1 MASMASHPLSAQ
13 AERLARAERLMA
25 DKAYQP
31 AHALCLEALSADPGA
46 ARAWFLLGVLAA
58 DHDNPLKAAELFGRA
73 AALDAADPKAPAQ
86 LARCLIALNRREEA
100 LDAAQEAEARGAADA
115 HTLDTLG
122 VVYSR
127 AGLHDRAIGFFERAF
142 AREPRN
148 AGFAYNLAA
157 SRQFSGDFDGAEAA
171 YAAALDLDP
180 SLHRAWSSRVQ
191 LRRQTAESNFVEALS
206 RQFEAAGGDAERR
219 LHLGHALAK
228 TYEDL
233 GDPQTALSWLLKA
246 KSAKRRDVGYDPAAD
261 AELFEAAAATFRAG
275 DESQGDPSE
284 RPIFVVGLPRTGTTL
299 VDRILSS
306 HPQVRSAGELTNFA
320 LILKR
325 MTKTPGAYVLDA
337 PVLEGAL
344 GLDLRRAGASYLES
358 VRPVVGGEGRFV
370 DKMPLNVI
378 YAGLIHRALPN
389 ARIVCLRRHPMDAC
403 LANFRQ
409 LFATGFSY
417 YDYAYDLADTA
428 RYYAGFDRLV
438 AHWRAALPADRFTEV
453 AYEDLVADQ
462 EGETRRLL
470 DFCGLDFDPRCLA
483 FHENGAPVATASS
496 VQVRRPIYASSVGR
510 WRRYGEGLAPLRQAL
525 EAAGIAVE

>member
-1 MASMASHPLSAQ
+1 MTPSPAAAL
-13 AERLARAERLMA
+13 AERLDRAERLMA
-25 DKAYQP
+25 EKAYQP
-31 AHALCLEALSADPGA
+31 AHAICLEVLEQAPSSAK
-46 ARAWFLLGVLAA
+46 AWFLLGVLAA

-73 AALDAADPKAPAQ
+73 MMLDVAEPKAPAQ
-86 LARCLIALNRREEA
+86 LARCLIALNRRDEA
-100 LDAAQEAEARGAADA
+100 LEAAAEAEARGAADA

-127 AGLHDRAIGFFERAF
+127 AGRHDRAIGFFERAF

-157 SRQFSGDFDGAEAA
+157 SRQFSGDFAGAEAA
-171 YAAALDLDP
+171 YETALDLDP

-191 LRRQTAESNFVEALS
+191 LRRQTGEANFIGELT
-206 RQFEAAGGDAERR
+206 RQFEAAAGDAERR

-233 GDPQTALSWLLKA
+233 GEPETALAWLLKA
-246 KSAKRRDVGYDPAAD
+246 KSAKRRELGYDPRAD

-275 DESQGDPSE
+275 DTPGGDPSE
-284 RPIFVVGLPRTGTTL
+284 RPVFVVGLPRTGTTL

-306 HPQVRSAGELTNFA
+306 HPQVRSAGELTNFG

-325 MTKTPGAYVLDA
+325 MTKTPGAYVLDV
-337 PVLEGAL
+337 PVLEAAGE
-344 GLDLRRAGASYLES
+344 LDLRRAGAAYVES
-358 VRPVVGGEGRFV
+358 VGTVVGGRDRFV

-378 YAGLIHRALPN
+378 YAGLIHKALPN
-389 ARIVCLRRHPMDAC
+389 ARIICLRRHPMDAC

-417 YDYAYDLADTA
+417 YDYAYDLVDTA
-428 RYYAGFDRLV
+428 RYYAGFERLV
-438 AHWRAALPADRFTEV
+438 AHWRDVLPAERFTEV

-462 EGETRRLL
+462 EGQTRRLL

-483 FHENGAPVATASS
+483 FHENAAPVATASS
-496 VQVRRPIYASSVGR
+496 VQVRSPIYATSIGR
-510 WRRYGEGLAPLRQAL
+510 WRRYGEGLAPLRHAL
-525 EAAGIAVE
+525 EATGIKVD